1 MFIELMPLLRTRRLL
16 LTVSLVEGDTIR
28 ATVVPQKASETEDNA
43 VTTPLAITGTAE
55 ELDRDL
61 PQQLVE
67 FTGAHLQLQTTL
79 DSAKAEM
86 EAAAKAAEPP
96 TAGVPEGHVGCSP
109 RGHPHWRLLVDRR
122 VQLGGCCERI
132 AGAERG
138 LRMRSYLNNG
148 NPKGL
153 LPSSYG
159 EQIVVG
165 DDLMPCR

>member
-1 MFIELMPLLRTRRLL
+1 MFTELMPLLRKRRLL

-79 DSAKAEM
+79 ASAKAEM
-86 EAAAKAAEPP
+86 ESAAKSAREEARKKTSKPSNVTSPTTPAATPIPREPEAP
-96 TAGVPEGHVGCSP
+96 SLFAQQVPSETAATEEQEEG
-109 RGHPHWRLLVDRR
+109 
-122 VQLGGCCERI
+122 
-132 AGAERG
+132 
-138 LRMRSYLNNG
+138 
-148 NPKGL
+148 
-153 LPSSYG
+153 G
-159 EQIVVG
+159 EAS
-165 DDLMPCR
+165 